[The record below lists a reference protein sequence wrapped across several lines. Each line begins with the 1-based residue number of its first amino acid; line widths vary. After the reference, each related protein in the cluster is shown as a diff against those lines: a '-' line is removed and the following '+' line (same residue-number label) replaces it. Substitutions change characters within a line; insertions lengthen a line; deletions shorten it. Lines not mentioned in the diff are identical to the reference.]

1 MRQSHRLSALML
13 AALALP
19 AGAALSA
26 EPMLGLHIHS
36 DEAMFQVL
44 ISPGKA
50 GNDSIVLQ
58 LMNGDG
64 TLLQARAATLVLSR
78 VEGGAAPIMRRAT
91 RGDDYY
97 WHVENV
103 PITAAGRWHLRIEA
117 ETAFKTIALEEDFD
131 LPAIG
136 RGSP

>member
-1 MRQSHRLSALML
+1 MWPLRRLRALSIT
-13 AALALP
+13 ALALH
-19 AGAALSA
+19 AGAAPAA

-36 DEAMFQVL
+36 DKAMFQVL

-64 TLLQARAATLVLSR
+64 TLLDAKAASLVLSR
-78 VEGGAAPIMRRAT
+78 PDGGASPIIRKAALG
-91 RGDDYY
+91 GDHY

-103 PITAAGRWHLRIEA
+103 PITVGGRWHVRVEA
-117 ETAFKTIALEEDFD
+117 ETAFRTIALEEDFD
-131 LPAIG
+131 LPG
-136 RGSP
+136 Q

>member
-13 AALALP
+13 VALAHA
-19 AGAALSA
+19 AGAALAA
-26 EPMLGLHIHS
+26 EPMLGIHIHS
-36 DEAMFQVL
+36 DKAMFQVL

-64 TLLQARAATLVLSR
+64 TLLQAKTASLLLSR
-78 VEGGAAPIMRRAT
+78 PEGGAAPIVRKAALG
-91 RGDDYY
+91 GDHY

-103 PITAAGRWHLRIEA
+103 PITAAGRWHVRVEA

-131 LPAIG
+131 LP
-136 RGSP
+136 PQ